1 MRTTLETLFGTMTP
15 LDTTTHDLTSILAHT
30 SLSTKP
36 PITDAEML
44 AALEIATCIHDQ
56 GYSHLVPPHLAEQ
69 RLDPSEDRKAPLTSD
84 ATTSMEYGDFRLRA
98 DEEDIHAAETRPL
111 SDPDSIVHMPSRW
124 QRYANSSMNHYRN
137 LLALL
142 TEYYLDEAN
151 AVPAKGPT
159 RPMRVGAKKEAQALI
174 SILGELLMPDPNTY
188 ETSTNIT
195 CAAHKLRETL
205 LVSWARTHM
214 SWEAA
219 IEFAKMVKDVQ
230 PGEDANYDDLLRTAG
245 ELYPLDHK
253 ETTNDGPPPPPPT
266 PQNPFSFSLFFCL
279 SFLS

>member
-1 MRTTLETLFGTMTP
+1 
-15 LDTTTHDLTSILAHT
+15 
-30 SLSTKP
+30 
-36 PITDAEML
+36 ML

-56 GYSHLVPPHLAEQ
+56 GFSHLVPPRLAEQ
-69 RLDPSEDRKAPLTSD
+69 RFDPPEDRKAPPMLD
-84 ATTSMEYGDFRLRA
+84 ATTSTEYGDFRLRA

-219 IEFAKMVKDVQ
+219 IEFAKMLKDVQ

-245 ELYPLDHK
+245 ELHP
-253 ETTNDGPPPPPPT
+253 
-266 PQNPFSFSLFFCL
+266 
-279 SFLS
+279 